1 MAKRHIRECMKNT
14 YRLIHGEVWVILQHL
29 FDGRLHLDQRLKAL
43 IDRLHLTEITWQQ
56 FSIDPHLLCLICQE
70 GRSCTAGVEAAGH
83 HVSIADQGIY
93 RLRAKHGQYSQ
104 TQSMHRTS
112 ATQKEIMRQPLSQH
126 LDRQV
131 LMFLLLSLDS

>member
-1 MAKRHIRECMKNT
+1 MKNT

-104 TQSMHRTS
+104 TQGMHRTS
-112 ATQKEIMRQPLSQH
+112 ATQTGDYEATIVTASGQAGADVVATLTR
-126 LDRQV
+126 
-131 LMFLLLSLDS
+131 LLIY